1 MFVLDTNV
9 VSELRKARAGR
20 ADHNVTAWA
29 QSVPSSALYLSVVTI
44 MELENGIEA
53 VRGRDP
59 HQYSALRSWM
69 DNFVLSAFAGRILD
83 FDLPSAIRC
92 AGLNR
97 PQPRPLRDSMI
108 AATALQHGMRVVTRD
123 VGDFEGMVPV
133 LNPWDDAAG

>member
-1 MFVLDTNV
+1 MFILDTNV

-20 ADHNVTAWA
+20 ADRNVTAWA
-29 QSVPSSALYLSVVTI
+29 QSVPSSALYLSVITV

-53 VRGRDP
+53 VRGRDQN
-59 HQYSALRSWM
+59 QYGALRTWM

-97 PQPRPLRDSMI
+97 PQTKPLRDSMI

-123 VGDFEGMVPV
+123 IGDFESMVSV
-133 LNPWDDAAG
+133 FNPWEAV

>member
-1 MFVLDTNV
+1 VFILDTNV
-9 VSELRKARAGR
+9 VSELRKARSGR
-20 ADHNVTAWA
+20 ADSNVTAWA
-29 QSVPSSALYLSVVTI
+29 KSVPSSALYLSVITV

-53 VRGRDP
+53 VRGRDQN
-59 HQYSALRSWM
+59 QYGALRVWM

-97 PQPRPLRDSMI
+97 PQPKPLRDSMI

-123 VGDFEGMVPV
+123 ISDFESMVPV
-133 LNPWDDAAG
+133 LNPWNLAA

>member
-1 MFVLDTNV
+1 M
-9 VSELRKARAGR
+9 
-20 ADHNVTAWA
+20 
-29 QSVPSSALYLSVVTI
+29 PSSALYLSVVTI
-44 MELENGIEA
+44 MELGNGIEA
-53 VRGRDP
+53 VRARDP

-83 FDLPSAIRC
+83 FDLPPAIRC

-97 PQPRPLRDSMI
+97 PQPRPLRGSMI

>member
-9 VSELRKARAGR
+9 VSELRKARSGR

-29 QSVPSSALYLSVVTI
+29 KSVPSSSLYLSVITV

-53 VRGRDP
+53 VRVRDQN
-59 HQYSALRSWM
+59 QYGALRSWM

-83 FDLPSAIRC
+83 FDLPAAIRC

-97 PQPRPLRDSMI
+97 PQPKPLRDSMI

-123 VGDFEGMVPV
+123 TSDFQTMVSV
-133 LNPWDDAAG
+133 LNPWNTAT